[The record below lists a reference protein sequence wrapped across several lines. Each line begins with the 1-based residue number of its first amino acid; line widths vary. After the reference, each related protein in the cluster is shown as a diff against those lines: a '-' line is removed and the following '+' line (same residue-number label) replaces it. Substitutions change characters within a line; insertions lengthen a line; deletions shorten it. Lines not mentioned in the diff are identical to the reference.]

1 VDGDGDANG
10 GLSRLAASWY
20 GHGVTGPDYDLL
32 FGDAPL
38 DVWSASDGSSGEP
51 WRSFAAAREA
61 FAAGRSDD
69 AVDLL
74 QQLVRVPGMESRH
87 YLQAWHVLRAHGVQP
102 DADAAKQVYGAVV
115 ELPVATGHDV
125 LAVYADYTARY
136 LNYSGAAVIWDAR
149 DPEIDAA
156 IDGLLQVAAAVV
168 DVVGPWEA
176 PRLPPPGDGVVRF
189 SMLTP
194 SGLHFGEGPLDGMAQ
209 DPMGAALLH
218 AAEPVALKL
227 IEKGEAARG

>member
-1 VDGDGDANG
+1 MI
-10 GLSRLAASWY
+10 
-20 GHGVTGPDYDLL
+20 GPTYDLL

-38 DVWSASDGSSGEP
+38 DLWSAGDGADGEP
-51 WRSFAAAREA
+51 WRA
-61 FAAGRSDD
+61 FAAVRETLAAGRIED
-69 AVDLL
+69 AVDALR
-74 QQLVRVPGMESRH
+74 QLVRVPGMESRH

-102 DADAAKQVYGAVV
+102 GADAAKQVYGVV
-115 ELPVATGHDV
+115 IELPVATGHDV
-125 LAVYADYTARY
+125 LAVYADHSARY

-156 IDGLLQVAAAVV
+156 IDALLQVAAAVT
-168 DVVGPWEA
+168 DVVGPWQE
-176 PRLPPPGDGVVRF
+176 PRLPPPADGVVRF

-209 DPMGAALLH
+209 DPMGAALLQ

-227 IEKGEAARG
+227 IEQGESAHG